1 MTVSIKE
8 HPYPYNLVY
17 QVFGREI
24 PREELAP
31 DLDESLEYVFETLMN
46 GYEAFILI
54 LRFLR
59 HMKIREIAEYYGLT
73 EGRIRQII
81 QGAEFKLR
89 HPSRCRYLQQGCA
102 AIWQQE
108 RQLGQ
113 PDGGSG
119 QEMPLKQLAGRPAI

>member
-1 MTVSIKE
+1 MSVSIKE

-46 GYEAFILI
+46 GYEVFILI

-59 HMKIREIAEYYGLT
+59 HMKICEIAEYYGLT
-73 EGRIRQII
+73 EGRIHQII
-81 QGAEFKLR
+81 QGAELKLR
-89 HPSRCRYLQQGCA
+89 HPSRCRYLRQGCA
-102 AIWQQE
+102 AILQQAGE
-108 RQLGQ
+108 LEHL
-113 PDGGSG
+113 DSGSG
-119 QEMPLKQLAGRPAI
+119 QEMPLKQLDKQPAT